1 MITLKT
7 NLGDIKLKLDFEKA
21 PITAENFIKYAKEGF
36 YDGTIFHRVIK
47 GFMAQGGGFSSGM
60 AEKTPRESIQNEA
73 NNGLSNKRGT
83 IAMARTNDPH
93 SASAQFFIN
102 LSDNDFLD
110 HKNESTSGWGYC
122 VFGEVIEGM
131 DIVDKMTSIATGRMG
146 FHDDVPKEEIIIEK
160 VIVDDVQEAK

>member
-21 PITAENFIKYAKEGF
+21 PITAENFVKYAKEGF

-47 GFMAQGGGFSSGM
+47 GFMAQGGGFASGM
-60 AEKTPRESIQNEA
+60 AEKTTRESIQNEA

-102 LSDNDFLD
+102 LNDNDFLD
-110 HKNESTSGWGYC
+110 HKNESTSVWGFC
-122 VFGEVIEGM
+122 VFGEVVECM
-131 DIVDKMTSIATGRMG
+131 DIVDKMTTVPTGRMG

-160 VIVDDVQEAK
+160 VIIDEEGDK